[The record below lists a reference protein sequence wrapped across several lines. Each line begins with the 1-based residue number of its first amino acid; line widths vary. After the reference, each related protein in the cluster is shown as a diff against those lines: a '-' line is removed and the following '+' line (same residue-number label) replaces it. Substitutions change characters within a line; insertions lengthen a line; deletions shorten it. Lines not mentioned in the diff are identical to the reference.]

1 MDKESE
7 TIIALHELYVRLS
20 SLREREVSERRV
32 ELPLDYQQKLIEE
45 AYAALSQVETE
56 IDALREELDYHNQ
69 HFDAEKT
76 QQPES
81 GISHQKM

>member
-7 TIIALHELYVRLS
+7 TIIALHELYVRLA
-20 SLREREVSERRV
+20 SLRERSFREAS
-32 ELPLDYQQKLIEE
+32 ELPFDYEQTLIEE

-56 IDALREELDYHNQ
+56 LNALRAELEYHNQ
-69 HFDAEKT
+69 RFDAEKT

-81 GISHQKM
+81 GMSHQKI